1 MRIFPV
7 PFPFSHSTRRFLA
20 HPPKLP
26 ARLSGPL
33 MIILPGES
41 LEMVSDD
48 LLHRP
53 ARLFGVLLDEQEHRR
68 QSLEKS
74 WS

>member
-1 MRIFPV
+1 
-7 PFPFSHSTRRFLA
+7 
-20 HPPKLP
+20 
-26 ARLSGPL
+26 